1 MHKTKLLL
9 LLLLPLYLWS
19 QPRTNPSNRLSDC
32 DSLLTAL
39 DFKNGIDCVKYFYN
53 NNPQGPAYE
62 KLLDAYLLAGDSL
75 NAWKLVRIQ
84 DKKHGASRPQY
95 MIDHWYLSEAIQRG
109 MAPHCKT

>member
-84 DKKHGASRPQY
+84 DKNTVLPG
-95 MIDHWYLSEAIQRG
+95 LN
-109 MAPHCKT
+109 T